1 MPIDLPT
8 VVAIEMS
15 DNERNHAVSRNR
27 SVSERICNTH
37 KSTFIVDTPRDL
49 FSKGIRNKVAR
60 LTTEFVESEFLL
72 AKQIAIKHSPL
83 PSYFT
88 MIFQCRL
95 SMLSNVINVMLS
107 NFAILTLGQ
116 IFLFYLFA
124 SFEKSETEL

>member
-8 VVAIEMS
+8 VVGIEMS
-15 DNERNHAVSRNR
+15 DNERNRAVSRNR
-27 SVSERICNTH
+27 SVSERISNNH
-37 KSTFIVDTPRDL
+37 KSTFIVDTQRDL

-95 SMLSNVINVMLS
+95 LMSFYVIQFCDL
-107 NFAILTLGQ
+107 
-116 IFLFYLFA
+116 FL
-124 SFEKSETEL
+124 

>member
-37 KSTFIVDTPRDL
+37 KSTFIVDIPRDL